1 MDEIRQTQK
10 KYCSRALIFSI
21 FISFAC
27 ILAGQPAIGK
37 GLLLGTLF
45 SILNFILM
53 GQSLTQ
59 LIGKTKKRTLALAI
73 GSIYFRYIILAVPL
87 VISIK
92 YDKYNLFAVIAG
104 LFSVQIVILSE
115 HLLKSIR
122 RTDSGP

>member
-10 KYCSRALIFSI
+10 KYCSRVLIFSI

-53 GQSLTQ
+53 GQSLPQ
-59 LIGKTKKRTLALAI
+59 LIGKTKKKTLVIAI
-73 GSIYFRYIILAVPL
+73 GSIYFRYIVLAVPL

-92 YDKYNLFAVIAG
+92 YDNYNLFAVIPG
-104 LFSVQIVILSE
+104 LFSVQIAILAN
-115 HLLKSIR
+115 HLLKIIM
-122 RTDSGP
+122 RTDSG